1 MMETCLP
8 TNQEARTVANQ
19 PVNVEIGEK
28 RKSESIEELEELE
41 CPAPKKRK
49 GLTLNNK
56 TNEFNS
62 RNFDP
67 Q

>member
-8 TNQEARTVANQ
+8 TNQEARTVAYQ

-28 RKSESIEELEELE
+28 RKSESIEELE
-41 CPAPKKRK
+41 CTAAKKRK
-49 GLTLNNK
+49 DLTLNNK

>member
-28 RKSESIEELEELE
+28 RKSESIEELE
-41 CPAPKKRK
+41 CPAA
-49 GLTLNNK
+49 
-56 TNEFNS
+56 
-62 RNFDP
+62 
-67 Q
+67 